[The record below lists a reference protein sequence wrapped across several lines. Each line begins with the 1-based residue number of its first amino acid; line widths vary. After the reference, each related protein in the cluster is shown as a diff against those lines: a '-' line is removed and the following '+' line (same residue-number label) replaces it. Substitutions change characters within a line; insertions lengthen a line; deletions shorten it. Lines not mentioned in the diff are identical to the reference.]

1 MATLFRSRR
10 VVLPGGVREAGL
22 LVGGDGRVARV
33 LEAHELLDPAHAA
46 GPHLQVE
53 DLGELVLMP
62 GVVDSHVHVNEPG
75 RTAWEGFS
83 TATRAA
89 AAGGITTIVDM
100 PLNSIPPT
108 TTKANLEIKL
118 EAAKGKVHVDVAF
131 WGGVVSGNQ
140 RHLKDMVE
148 AGVVGFKCFLCPTGV
163 QEFSSASVADVEEAL
178 KELQGTKSV
187 LAFHAEVDLP
197 DVEPPQKDKAR
208 KYQTYLNTRPPLME
222 VTAIRKVAEL
232 CQQYKVRCHI
242 VHLSAAEAL
251 PIVRNA
257 KARGNQLTAETCH
270 HYLSLASENIPDG
283 ATQFKCCPPIRNQKN
298 QEHLWTALRSN
309 VLDMV
314 VSDHSPATADTKRLE
329 DGNFLEAWGGI
340 ASVQFGLSLFWT
352 AASERKFTLTDV
364 AKFLCHK
371 PAKLCS
377 LERRKGHIAE
387 GMDADFVIW
396 DPEASFVVDPS
407 AIHFKNKITPY
418 LNKTLKGRVIRT
430 IVRGKTVYEVGKDF
444 PAPQGHLI
452 LLSNDMQSN

>member
-1 MATLFRSRR
+1 MIVNVVFDYDDCDLVSGGTRPEHENARAPTEPRDPIPTRAAPRRAALPRTARSLAAGQPRCVANAPHSPARDCTRRARAMATLFRSRR

-22 LVGGDGRVARV
+22 LVDGDGRVARV

-46 GPHLQVE
+46 GPHLQWREVE
-53 DLGELVLMP
+53 G
-62 GVVDSHVHVNEPG
+62 NE
-75 RTAWEGFS
+75 
-83 TATRAA
+83 
-89 AAGGITTIVDM
+89 
-100 PLNSIPPT
+100 NSIPPT

-118 EAAKGKVHVDVAF
+118 EAAKGK
-131 WGGVVSGNQ
+131 

-163 QEFSSASVADVEEAL
+163 EEFSSASVADVEEAL

-222 VTAIRKVAEL
+222 VNAIRKVAEL

-314 VSDHSPATADTKRLE
+314 VSDHSPATADTKRLD

-340 ASVQFGLSLFWT
+340 ASVQFGKFVSILDCCLRTKVHSYGRCPVLMPQASKVMQFRTQERAHSGRNGCGFCHLGPRGFICGGSIGYSFQEQNNSLF
-352 AASERKFTLTDV
+352 E
-364 AKFLCHK
+364 
-371 PAKLCS
+371 
-377 LERRKGHIAE
+377 
-387 GMDADFVIW
+387 
-396 DPEASFVVDPS
+396 
-407 AIHFKNKITPY
+407 
-418 LNKTLKGRVIRT
+418 
-430 IVRGKTVYEVGKDF
+430 
-444 PAPQGHLI
+444 
-452 LLSNDMQSN
+452 